1 LKSVKLFRK
10 PNGSELDFDLI
21 QGKENQRKGMDEWGK
36 FSKNTRGK
44 LGNLE
49 KSIMFTAG
57 DK

>member
-1 LKSVKLFRK
+1 
-10 PNGSELDFDLI
+10 
-21 QGKENQRKGMDEWGK
+21 MDEWGK